1 MNKMKVKAVFFDLW
15 NTIAFTD
22 SNKDIFREMQVR
34 FGLNELTHSQFLQEC
49 EKAIMMEEFE
59 TLEHLYS
66 KLLNH
71 FSIPSGEILLGDLD
85 FLWNH
90 ALRHDKPFPE
100 SEKML
105 AKTKNHFKTALVSNC
120 ESFGFKKILN
130 HYGFKKY
137 FDEIILSCDV
147 GLLKP
152 HPQIFHLPLKKLK
165 LKPEEAVMIGDSIRT
180 DVNGAKK
187 IGMKTILIDR
197 TEKYEGRK
205 IEVDAVISSLEELPK
220 VIEFKK

>member
-1 MNKMKVKAVFFDLW
+1 MSKLKVKAVFFDLW

-22 SNKDIFREMQVR
+22 SDKEIFREMQIR

-59 TLEHLYS
+59 SLEHLYS
-66 KLLNH
+66 KLLHH

-90 ALRHDKPFPE
+90 ALKHDKPFPE

-105 AKTKNHFKTALVSNC
+105 AKTKKHFKTALVSNC

-130 HYGFKKY
+130 HFGFKKY
-137 FDEIILSCDV
+137 FDEIILSCEV

-152 HPQIFHLPLKKLK
+152 HPQIFRLPLHKLK
-165 LKPEEAVMIGDSIRT
+165 LKPEQAVMIGDSLRT
-180 DVNGAKK
+180 DMHGAKHA
-187 IGMKTILIDR
+187 GLKTILIDR
-197 TEKYEGRK
+197 KGKHKGRK
-205 IEVDAVISSLEELPK
+205 IEADAVISSLNELNK
-220 VIEFKK
+220 VIEFK